1 VIALPDYVELLEQA
15 VAAAI
20 GAGDRYL
27 IGGRKTSRNRLNA
40 VLEDLGSAQWPVPL
54 VHGRLR
60 TTYLVELARQHHS
73 IPELLSQAGITTLGA
88 LDRILPFIDE
98 SDHRAAAEA
107 DDDADADADADDHDK
122 EHDKEHEE
130 DVEEH
135 DKEHDKHDQYVEDEV
150 EDDRRWGMAS

>member
-1 VIALPDYVELLEQA
+1 MIALPDYVELLEQA

-73 IPELLSQAGITTLGA
+73 VPELLSQAGITTLGA

-107 DDDADADADADDHDK
+107 DDDADADAETTITTRSTTRSTRK
-122 EHDKEHEE
+122 TS
-130 DVEEH
+130 
-135 DKEHDKHDQYVEDEV
+135 
-150 EDDRRWGMAS
+150 RSTTRSTTSTTST